1 MSRGN
6 ILRTL
11 LGLTLLGEVIGI
23 VLAWRARFVTP
34 YRARVQNVV
43 VSLPRKHSNLSG
55 LTIAFVTDTHVGP
68 HFKADDLIPVAEQ
81 LERIRP
87 DIVLFGGD
95 YICESPRFM
104 KQTAPMMGRM
114 ARTARYGAW
123 GVVGNHDLAN
133 TRGRVMPPLEAEG
146 ISLLANQ
153 AVAIATER
161 GTFWLVGV
169 DDALLGSPDL
179 NAAFDDVPVDAATI
193 CLWHEP
199 DRAAE
204 AAPYG
209 PFLLLSGHTHGGQV
223 RLPFIGPLAAPEMG
237 RKYVMGRFQIDDME
251 LYVSRGLGMYRP
263 PVRFNC
269 SPELTIIR
277 LID

>member
-1 MSRGN
+1 MKRRTAIRLLAAFTGIGL
-6 ILRTL
+6 IL
-11 LGLTLLGEVIGI
+11 GI
-23 VLAWRARFVTP
+23 VVAWRARFVTP

-43 VSLPRKHSNLSG
+43 VSLPRKHGNLSG
-55 LTIAFVTDTHVGP
+55 LTIAFVTDSHVGP
-68 HFKADDLIPVAEQ
+68 HVKADDLVPVAEQ

-104 KQTAPMMGRM
+104 KQTAPLMGRM

-153 AVAIATER
+153 AVAVETDR
-161 GTFWLVGV
+161 GALWIVGV

-179 NAAFDDVPVDAATI
+179 DAAFSGVPVDAASI

-199 DRAAE
+199 DLAAK

-209 PFLLLSGHTHGGQV
+209 PFLQLSGHSHGGQV
-223 RLPFIGPLAAPEMG
+223 RLPFVGPLSTPLLGQEYVQG
-237 RKYVMGRFQIDDME
+237 RYQIEDME
-251 LYVSRGLGMYRP
+251 LYVSRGLGVYRP

-269 SPELTIIR
+269 SPELSLIR